1 MRWFLPTTPAT
12 VRVGGGVV
20 NYQLKGNEN
29 DPGYQSQVEMGKA
42 ERMENSGKGNTKK
55 GLYPIA
61 MRRGEILNGL
71 SHV

>member
-1 MRWFLPTTPAT
+1 M
-12 VRVGGGVV
+12 

-29 DPGYQSQVEMGKA
+29 DPGYQSQVEMGKT